1 MKFAQSFGAA
11 AALGLALLATNASMA
26 DSITMK
32 PFGQTRDGDAVLGY
46 TLTTSDGAS
55 AQVITYG
62 ATLTQLKVPDKN
74 GNVGDVV
81 LGFDNLLQYEN
92 ESPYFG
98 ATVGRVCNRI
108 ARGMFSI
115 DNAPYCCLAVN
126 NGPNHLHGGFK
137 GYDKRI
143 WNSDAAM
150 TIDGP
155 SVRFT
160 LVDPDGTEGYPG
172 NVHVTVIYSLEKL
185 PAGTGL
191 KIQYFATGDKATP
204 INLTHH
210 SYFNLKDGGKSDIL
224 SHVMKIYGDHYL
236 PVDATLIPTGEIAPV
251 KGTIFDFTSP
261 KAIGHDLKPFPAE
274 PNNYDHNFCIANPDG
289 RFMKALEV
297 YDPDSG
303 RFLECWSTEPGVQIY
318 TAQAF
323 NGSLKGH
330 DGTPYPSHAGF
341 TLEMQQY
348 PDAVNHPNF
357 PNTVLEPGQT
367 YRQITEY
374 RFSVPAKAP
383 W

>member
-1 MKFAQSFGAA
+1 MKLAQRFGATV
-11 AALGLALLATNASMA
+11 ALGLALLATNACRA

-32 PFGQTRDGDAVLGY
+32 LFGVTNAGESVVAY
-46 TLTTSDGAS
+46 TLATTGGAT
-55 AQVITYG
+55 ATVITYG
-62 ATLTQLKVPDKN
+62 ATLIRLKVPDKN
-74 GNVGDVV
+74 GNLGDVV
-81 LGFDNLLQYEN
+81 LGFDNLQQYEN

-98 ATVGRVCNRI
+98 ATVGRICNRI
-108 ARGMFSI
+108 AKGMFSI
-115 DNAPYCCLAVN
+115 DNAHYCLAVN
-126 NGPNHLHGGFK
+126 NGPNHLHGGFR

-150 TIDGP
+150 TTDGP

-185 PAGTGL
+185 PTGTGL
-191 KIQYFATGDKATP
+191 KIQFFAKSDQATP

-210 SYFNLKDGGKSDIL
+210 SYFNLKDGGKSDVL

-236 PVDATLIPTGEIAPV
+236 PVDETLIPTGEIAPV
-251 KGTIFDFTSP
+251 KGTIFDFTFP
-261 KAIGHDLKPFPAE
+261 KAIGRDLKTFPAE
-274 PNNYDHNFCIANPDG
+274 PNNYDNNICIANPDG
-289 RFMKALEV
+289 RFMKAAEV
-297 YDPDSG
+297 FDPDSG
-303 RFLECWSTEPGVQIY
+303 RFLECWTTEPGVQLY

-323 NGSLKGH
+323 DGSLKGH

-341 TLEMQQY
+341 TLETQGY

-357 PNTVLEPGQT
+357 PNTVLDPGET

-374 RFSVPAKAP
+374 RFSTPGKTP